1 MQQMHWQD
9 RIPEKFTTGVSTDQ
23 LVQELKVPHWVAS
36 VLHHRMQAWG
46 DQSLEAVK
54 RFWEPSLKNL
64 PDPFSFP
71 DMDRAAE
78 RVTEAIC
85 DGEQIAIYGDYDV
98 DGTVGTALLRRFF
111 RMLGVEPIVYQP
123 DRSREG
129 YGVNLSAVEKLAEQ
143 GAQLLITVD
152 CGISSVKEVARAKV
166 LGLPVIICDHHEVP
180 ETGMPEAYAVLDHK
194 RADNEGPIR
203 SLCGAG
209 VAFYLCMGVRAMLRD
224 IDYFSHEG
232 AGKTEPDLRKLMDLL
247 AVATLADM
255 VPLVDENR
263 ILVAY
268 GLEKLRKA
276 PCVGLLELCKAANVN
291 PADITP
297 YHVGFVI
304 GPRINASGRLGTA
317 SNALELLSTDDV
329 SEARTLAASLDG
341 MNEERMEIQAQV
353 VESALALAEQYK
365 NDAGIVLAAED
376 WHEGVIG
383 IVASRVVENFY
394 RPTAMI
400 TFATHTGAGK
410 GSVRSVGKID
420 VLAAL
425 EESKEFLLGFGGHK
439 AAAGLSLKKE
449 NLEKFRA
456 AFSAAIQKQVTA
468 LEAEGI
474 AVLERELP
482 VDALLDENDAMSFET
497 VAALEKLAPFGI
509 GNPEPVLAV
518 RGWTLE
524 GGRTIKERHV
534 KVQLVGSANAKVEG
548 FWSNGASKFNFAPK
562 QEVDIAFC
570 PQISTFRG
578 VRKVELRV
586 RDIRASSHSRA

>member
-1 MQQMHWQD
+1 MQKMHWQH
-9 RIPEKFTTGVSTDQ
+9 RNSEELATGVSADQ

-46 DQSLEAVK
+46 DKSLEAVK

-85 DGEQIAIYGDYDV
+85 SNESIAIYGDYDV
-98 DGTVGTALLRRFF
+98 DGTVGTAVLRRFF

-129 YGVNLSAVEKLAEQ
+129 YGVNLEAVEKLAAQ
-143 GAQLLITVD
+143 GTQLLITVD
-152 CGISSVKEVARAKV
+152 CGIASAREVARANE
-166 LGLPVIICDHHEVP
+166 LGLQVIICDHHEVP
-180 ETGMPEAYAVLDHK
+180 ESGMPEAYAVLDHK
-194 RADNEGPIR
+194 RSDNDGPIH

-232 AGKTEPDLRKLMDLL
+232 AGKAEPDLRKLMDLV

-263 ILVAY
+263 ILVSY
-268 GLEKLRKA
+268 GLDKLRKA
-276 PCVGLLELCKAANVN
+276 PGVGLLELCKAANVN
-291 PADITP
+291 PADVTP

-317 SNALELLSTDDV
+317 NSALELLSTDDPV
-329 SEARTLAASLDG
+329 EARKLAATLDG
-341 MNEERMEIQAQV
+341 MNEERMSIQAAV
-353 VESALALAEQYK
+353 VKEALAMAEQYK
-365 NDAGIVLAAED
+365 NDAGIVLAGEA

-383 IVASRVVENFY
+383 IVASRVVESFY
-394 RPTAMI
+394 RPTVMI
-400 TFATHTGAGK
+400 SFATHTGLGK

-425 EESKEFLLGFGGHK
+425 EECREYLEGFGGHK

-449 NLEKFRA
+449 NTEKFRTL
-456 AFSAAIQKQVTA
+456 FSAAIQKQVDA
-468 LEAEGI
+468 FQANGI
-474 AVLERELP
+474 AMLERELP
-482 VDALLDENDAMSFET
+482 VDALLSESDAMNFET
-497 VAALEKLAPFGI
+497 VAVLEKLAPFGI

-518 RGWTLE
+518 RGWKLE
-524 GGRTIKERHV
+524 AGRTIKERHM
-534 KVQLVGSANAKVEG
+534 KVQLVGAANTKIEG
-548 FWSNGASKFNFAPK
+548 FWSNGADKFRFTPP

-586 RDIRASSHSRA
+586 RDIRASSNTSL